1 MTKRL
6 QAFLQLIRPKDYF
19 FFVLAYSLLGIAA
32 AQGEFAVRFVLV
44 CAANFSAVAFT
55 FIFNQVADAPADTFS
70 ETKSPP
76 NPIAQGKISSAE
88 ARLAACAA
96 AVISLLLF
104 WLLDWR
110 LVLVGL
116 VLLSFGF
123 LYSSRGTRMHG
134 ISMLDLAGHSWLLAP
149 ALSLSGFLA
158 FQPHLNSELL
168 FLFLTVVFLSLI
180 GEITH
185 EQAALRALKEV
196 PARQTVLNISARA
209 VHFLIVVFA
218 GACLLS
224 GIILFFFPAGPAFA
238 RGDFYSGLCWDFAYS
253 KSVQTQPRGSSLRK
267 PPAPARPAGK
277 SSLLGAVGRV
287 SDKLS
292 DPMVLR

>member
-149 ALSLSGFLA
+149 ALSVTGYLA
-158 FQPHLNSELL
+158 FRPQLTTELL
-168 FLFLTVVFLSLI
+168 FLFLLMFFLGLV
-180 GEITH
+180 GEISH
-185 EQAALRALKEV
+185 EQRTLQALDKT
-196 PARQTVLNISARA
+196 PARQTVLNISSRA
-209 VHFLIVVFA
+209 VHFLLLVCSAA
-218 GACLLS
+218 GFLS
-224 GIILFFFPAGPAFA
+224 GIYLFFF
-238 RGDFYSGLCWDFAYS
+238 
-253 KSVQTQPRGSSLRK
+253 LRVLPLRAAVFVLVCAAILLIPGVLK
-267 PPAPARPAGK
+267 PNREPAPNPNRLHLHVPLEKAVALG
-277 SSLLGAVGRV
+277 LLVEFLT
-287 SDKLS
+287 SFLIKL
-292 DPMVLR
+292 L

>member
-123 LYSSRGTRMHG
+123 LYSSRGTRM
-134 ISMLDLAGHSWLLAP
+134 P
-149 ALSLSGFLA
+149 EALS
-158 FQPHLNSELL
+158 
-168 FLFLTVVFLSLI
+168 
-180 GEITH
+180 
-185 EQAALRALKEV
+185 R
-196 PARQTVLNISARA
+196 R
-209 VHFLIVVFA
+209 
-218 GACLLS
+218 
-224 GIILFFFPAGPAFA
+224 
-238 RGDFYSGLCWDFAYS
+238 
-253 KSVQTQPRGSSLRK
+253 
-267 PPAPARPAGK
+267 
-277 SSLLGAVGRV
+277 
-287 SDKLS
+287 
-292 DPMVLR
+292 

>member
-1 MTKRL
+1 M
-6 QAFLQLIRPKDYF
+6 
-19 FFVLAYSLLGIAA
+19 
-32 AQGEFAVRFVLV
+32 RFVLV

-224 GIILFFFPAGPAFA
+224 GIILFFFLRVLPLRAVIFILVCAGILLIPNLFKPNREAVPSA
-238 RGDFYSGLCWDFAYS
+238 NRLPLHVPLEKAVSLGLLVEFLTSFLIRWF
-253 KSVQTQPRGSSLRK
+253 
-267 PPAPARPAGK
+267 
-277 SSLLGAVGRV
+277 
-287 SDKLS
+287 
-292 DPMVLR
+292 

>member
-224 GIILFFFPAGPAFA
+224 GIILFFFLRVLPLRAVIFILVCAGILLIPNLFKPNREAGPSADRLPVHVPLEKA
-238 RGDFYSGLCWDFAYS
+238 VSLGLLVEFLTSFLIRWF
-253 KSVQTQPRGSSLRK
+253 
-267 PPAPARPAGK
+267 
-277 SSLLGAVGRV
+277 
-287 SDKLS
+287 
-292 DPMVLR
+292 